1 MRLALTSDNQPDKPH
16 TASPQ
21 LPDFLPQRSTTHVP
35 SNRRISTR
43 DNLYLFL
50 FFAALFAVIIAHAG

>member
-1 MRLALTSDNQPDKPH
+1 MALALTSDKHSAKPR
-16 TASPQ
+16 TTSPK
-21 LPDFLPQRSTTHVP
+21 LPHFLPQRTATHVP
-35 SNRRISTR
+35 SHRSNTR

>member
-1 MRLALTSDNQPDKPH
+1 MT
-16 TASPQ
+16 SPQ
-21 LPDFLPQRSTTHVP
+21 LPHFLPQRTATHVP
-35 SNRRISTR
+35 SHRSNTR